1 MRVTLK
7 QQTERSE
14 PMYLGKKIRLERII
28 NRANGRTIIVPMD
41 HGVTIGA
48 VEGLV
53 DMRDTVNDMATG
65 GADAVLMH
73 KGLVRCG
80 HRNAGSDIGL
90 IIHLSASTALSPLGN
105 TKTLVATVEEA
116 IKHGAD
122 CVSVHVNLGDPNE
135 RLMLADLGRVAE
147 SCDNWGIPLLAMMY
161 ARGPQIQNGYAKDV
175 VARCARVGVE
185 LGADIVKVP
194 YTGDVESFSEVV
206 AACCVPVVIAG
217 GERMDSTRQI
227 LQMVQDSLSAG
238 GAGISVG
245 RNVFQHPNRVALVK
259 ALRAIVHDNASVDQ
273 AMEIV
278 GE

>member
-1 MRVTLK
+1 
-7 QQTERSE
+7 
-14 PMYLGKKIRLERII
+14 MYLGKKIRLERII
-28 NRANGRTIIVPMD
+28 NRTNGRTIIVPMD

-53 DMRDTVNDMATG
+53 DMRDTVNDMAEG

-90 IIHLSASTALSPLGN
+90 ILHLSASTALSPHGN
-105 TKTLVATVEEA
+105 TKTLVGTVEEA

-161 ARGPQIQNGYAKDV
+161 ARGPQVQNGYDKDV
-175 VARCARVGVE
+175 VAHCARVGVE

-194 YTGDVESFSEVV
+194 YTGDVDSFSEVV

-227 LQMVQDSLSAG
+227 LQMVQDSLDAG

-259 ALRAIVHDNASVDQ
+259 ALRAIVHDNVSVDQ

>member
-1 MRVTLK
+1 
-7 QQTERSE
+7 
-14 PMYLGKKIRLERII
+14 MYLGKRIRLERII
-28 NRANGRTIIVPMD
+28 NREDGRTIIVPMD
-41 HGVTIGA
+41 HGVTVGA
-48 VEGLV
+48 VEGLI
-53 DMRDTVNDMATG
+53 DMRETVNDMATG

-80 HRNAGSDIGL
+80 HRSAGSDIGL
-90 IIHLSASTALSPLGN
+90 IIHLSASTALSPYPN
-105 TKTLVATVEEA
+105 AKTLVGPVEEA
-116 IKHGAD
+116 LKHGAD

-147 SCDNWGIPLLAMMY
+147 SCDNWGVPLLAMMY
-161 ARGPQIQNGYAKDV
+161 ARGPQVQNGFDKTV
-175 VARCARVGVE
+175 VAHCARVGVE

-194 YTGDVESFSEVV
+194 YTGDVESFAEVV

-227 LQMVQDSLSAG
+227 LQMVHDSLQAG

-259 ALRAIVHDNASVDQ
+259 ALRAIVHQDADVDQ
-273 AMEIV
+273 ALAMV